1 MSMISNALSGT
12 LAAQAALNVTSQNI
26 ANLQTPG
33 YTRQGILLRAAAPTG
48 NSGYSPGNGVQTP
61 QLIRF
66 ADAYKSQQLWESAST
81 QGRHASV
88 QTYLTQ
94 LERVM
99 GDDVSTIN
107 GGLDDFYAAL
117 NAASVEPTSA
127 PLRQQV
133 IASAEALTVRF
144 NSMNQVLANQRSAIT
159 QQRAAVL
166 DQVNVLSAEIATLNG
181 KIAGAGATGANPS
194 ALIDERDNR
203 IDALAAL
210 VGLNVVDQADGSL
223 SVSLKNGTPL
233 VVGTTVGRL
242 EVAAPLADGTPAL
255 TVHFAK
261 ETFTLASRGLGGQLG
276 GLDDYQAKTLQ
287 PLAQSV
293 SDMATGLTTLFN
305 TQLAAG
311 YALDGTAGKPLFQLD
326 TSSVSALLTITPGLT
341 AQDLA
346 FSADPALPGNSAN
359 LLALIALKD
368 QSVPIASLGTVQ
380 LGDAYTQLVSNLGTT
395 SQQNQAAL
403 SVADTVRA
411 YAKANWASTSG
422 VNEDEEAVN
431 LVQYQQMYQ
440 ANMKVFSVANTLFD
454 ATLAILR

>member
-1 MSMISNALSGT
+1 MSMINNALSGA
-12 LAAQAALNVTSQNI
+12 LAAQAALAATSQNI

-48 NSGYSPGNGVQTP
+48 GMSPGNGVQTP

-81 QGRHASV
+81 QGRHAAV
-88 QTYLTQ
+88 QGYLTQ
-94 LERVM
+94 LEQVM

-107 GGLDDFYAAL
+107 AGLDDFYAAL

-144 NSMNQVLANQRSAIT
+144 NSMNQVLANQRTAIT

-181 KIAGAGATGANPS
+181 KIAGAGAAGANPS

-210 VGLNVVDQADGSL
+210 VGVNVVDQADGSR
-223 SVSLKNGTPL
+223 SVALKNGTPL
-233 VVGTTVGRL
+233 VVGTTVGKL
-242 EVAAPLADGTPAL
+242 EAAAPLADGTPAL
-255 TVHFAK
+255 TVRFAK
-261 ETFTLASRGLGGQLG
+261 EVFTIASRNMGGQLG

-287 PLAQSV
+287 PLTQSI
-293 SDMATGLTTLFN
+293 SDLATGLTTLFN
-305 TQLAAG
+305 NQLAAG
-311 YALDGTAGKPLFQLD
+311 YGLDGTPGKPLFQLD
-326 TSSVSALLTITPGLT
+326 TSSVSALLTITPGIT
-341 AQDLA
+341 AQDLG
-346 FSADPALPGNSAN
+346 FSSDATKPGDSAN
-359 LLALIALKD
+359 LLALIGLKD
-368 QSVPIASLGTVQ
+368 QSVSIASLGTVQ

-403 SVADTVRA
+403 SVADTVRS

-440 ANMKVFSVANTLFD
+440 ANMKVFSTANTLFE

>member
-12 LAAQAALNVTSQNI
+12 LAAQAALAVTSQNI

-33 YTRQGILLRAAAPTG
+33 YTRQGILLYAAAPTRTG
-48 NSGYSPGNGVQTP
+48 PMGSGDGVQTP

-81 QGRHASV
+81 QGRHAAS
-88 QTYLTQ
+88 QGYLTQ

-99 GDDVSTIN
+99 GDDASTIN
-107 GGLDDFYAAL
+107 GGLDDFFASL

-144 NSMNQVLANQRSAIT
+144 NSMNQVLANQRFAIT
-159 QQRAAVL
+159 QQRAAAL

-181 KIAGAGATGANPS
+181 KIAGAGATGASPS

-210 VGLNVVDQADGSL
+210 AGLNVVDQPDGSR

-233 VVGTTVGRL
+233 VVGTT
-242 EVAAPLADGTPAL
+242 AAKLSPAPPLSDGTPAL
-255 TVHFAK
+255 SVQFAK
-261 ETFTLASRGLGGQLG
+261 ETFILASRGLGGQLG
-276 GLDDYQAKTLQ
+276 GLDDYQAQTLQ
-287 PLAQSV
+287 PLTQSI
-293 SDMATGLTTLFN
+293 SDMAAGLTTLFN
-305 TQLAAG
+305 TQLTAG
-311 YALDGTAGKPLFQLD
+311 YALDGSAGKPLFQLD
-326 TSSVSALLTITPGLT
+326 TSSVSALLTITPGIE
-341 AQDLA
+341 AKDLG
-346 FSADPALPGNSAN
+346 FSSDPALPGNSTN
-359 LLALIALKD
+359 LQALIGLKG
-368 QSVPIASLGTVQ
+368 QPVPVATLGTVL
-380 LGDAYTQLVSNLGTT
+380 LGDAFTQLVSGVGTA
-395 SQQNQAAL
+395 SQQNTAAL
-403 SVADTVRA
+403 NVADTVRS

-422 VNEDEEAVN
+422 VTEDEEAVN

-440 ANMKVFSVANTLFD
+440 ANMKVFSTANILFD